1 MEDMEIIFFII
12 ILIFSIIIHEVSHG
26 FVANYLGD
34 PTAKYA
40 GRLTLNPL
48 KHLDPVG
55 SVLLPILLI
64 VTTGRGIGWAKPVPI
79 NPSNFKDQKYGSLK
93 TAAAGPAVNLI
104 IALFFG
110 LLIRFTINL
119 NFFPAEIYPLFSF
132 IVLINILL
140 AVFNLIPIP
149 PLDGSHI
156 LFTFLPDSLH
166 NTKMFLGRFGFL
178 ILIFLIFLFPPF
190 FTALNSIIN
199 AVFSFIVGG
208 AAV

>member
-1 MEDMEIIFFII
+1 MEILFLIF

-26 FVANYLGD
+26 AVANSLGD
-34 PTAKYA
+34 STAKYA

-55 SVLLPILLI
+55 SVFLPILLI
-64 VTTGRGIGWAKPVPI
+64 LTTGRGIGWAKPVPI
-79 NPSNFKDQKYGSLK
+79 NPFNFRDQKYGALK
-93 TAAAGPAVNLI
+93 VAAAGPLSNLA

-110 LLIRFTINL
+110 LLLRILIHF
-119 NFFPAEIYPLFSF
+119 NFVVPGIYSIFSF
-132 IVLINILL
+132 IISINILL

-156 LFTFLPDSLH
+156 LFTFLPASMQR
-166 NTKMFLGRFGFL
+166 TKIFLGQFGFL

-190 FTALNSIIN
+190 FNILTSLVNLI
-199 AVFSFIVGG
+199 FKLIVG
-208 AAV
+208 